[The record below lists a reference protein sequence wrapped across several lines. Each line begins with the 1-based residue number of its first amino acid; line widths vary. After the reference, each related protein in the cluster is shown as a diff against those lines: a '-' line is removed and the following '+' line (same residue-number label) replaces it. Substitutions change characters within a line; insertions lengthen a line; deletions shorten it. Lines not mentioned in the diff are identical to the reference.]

1 MGKKG
6 RKGLVVIETDV
17 LSDGVKDTQKNDRHS
32 VGEIGSEIS
41 FKTGSD
47 VSPLGP
53 RGVMNSNLTVPIT
66 MHTSCTNLT
75 SGLMSS
81 SCPMNTQNTKSA
93 TSFTINEQNETSNG
107 CNGQMFVL
115 GRGDNPQQQYP
126 LPIHDYTDSSA
137 NEDFGETGDVRI
149 QTAKPHPL
157 LPIPGPHLANENLST
172 VLEDMKKVLS
182 SIQSNMS
189 LKSENPKKRQ
199 TDVIQPKP
207 QLRQKGSRRA
217 KLQKNQKRA
226 RHVETDSTLTDESS
240 CISTS
245 SSSDE
250 ESISTSIV
258 TQNKRQ
264 RKFTQKLPPFTGQD
278 KEKWIVWKGRFEEV
292 ADRGNWTDNDR
303 LDELLPRMQ
312 GGAGEFVFEQ
322 LTKEIR
328 SNYKKVIQE
337 LDNRYR
343 VVETKKSLEAKFSIR
358 RQKPNEPVE
367 VYAAE
372 LKKMYAKAYP
382 SRDENTRRE
391 DLLRK
396 FFDGLNDEKIQFQ
409 VEYIKEPDN
418 IDDAVFQ
425 VVNFCDLNKRSNARA
440 EKRPVRAVTDKQV
453 KPEIRRKSGSQELQ
467 PKKTQNNTASITTD
481 ECHVQETA
489 MSTFQDD
496 MLKMKEQ
503 IQNLEKMIAEMNRYS
518 STGFQQKPKSTP
530 NQNNICYNCKNIGH
544 YARDCPNKTQHHF
557 RTPFHMSRPQ
567 PHIQTGTV
575 SQQSGNLN
583 FRGS

>member
-6 RKGLVVIETDV
+6 RKGLVVVETDV

-41 FKTGSD
+41 LKTGSD
-47 VSPLGP
+47 ISPLGP

-66 MHTSCTNLT
+66 MRTSCTNLT
-75 SGLMSS
+75 SELMSS
-81 SCPMNTQNTKSA
+81 SCPMNTQNTEN
-93 TSFTINEQNETSNG
+93 TRSFTINEQVETPNR

-115 GRGDNPQQQYP
+115 GRGDNPQQQYS
-126 LPIHDYTDSSA
+126 LPIHDSTDSS
-137 NEDFGETGDVRI
+137 EDDDLRRTGNVRI
-149 QTAKPHPL
+149 QSSKPHPL
-157 LPIPGPHLANENLST
+157 FPNQGPHLANENLST
-172 VLEDMKKVLS
+172 VLKDMKKVLS

-189 LKSENPKKRQ
+189 LKSENPTKRQ
-199 TDVIQPKP
+199 TDVIQPKTRF
-207 QLRQKGSRRA
+207 RQKGSRRA
-217 KLQKNQKRA
+217 KRRKNRKHT
-226 RHVETDSTLTDESS
+226 RHAEIESTLTDDSS

-245 SSSDE
+245 SSDDG
-250 ESISTSIV
+250 ESISTSTV
-258 TQNKRQ
+258 TQIKRQ

-292 ADRGNWTDNDR
+292 AERGNWTDNDK

-322 LTKEIR
+322 LPKEIR
-328 SNYKKVIQE
+328 SDYKKVIQE
-337 LDNRYR
+337 MDNRYR
-343 VVETKKSLEAKFSIR
+343 VVETKKSLEAKFSNR

-367 VYAAE
+367 VYAAD

-440 EKRPVRAVTDKQV
+440 EKRTVRAVTDKQT
-453 KPEIRRKSGSQELQ
+453 KPEMKRKSGSQELQ
-467 PKKTQNNTASITTD
+467 PKKTQNNTESITTD
-481 ECHVQETA
+481 DYHVQDSA
-489 MSTFQDD
+489 LSTFQDD

-503 IQNLEKMIAEMNRYS
+503 IQNLEKMIAEMSRCS
-518 STGFQQKPKSTP
+518 STGFQQRPKSTP
-530 NQNNICYNCKNIGH
+530 SQNTICYNCKNVGH
-544 YARDCPNKTQHHF
+544 FARDCPTKIQQYYRN
-557 RTPFHMSRPQ
+557 PSHMSRSQ
-567 PHIQTGTV
+567 PNIQTGMV
-575 SQQSGNLN
+575 SQQPGNLN